1 MEPNQPIA
9 PQDQPDNAEANSPIT
24 AADLADA
31 IAELQAY
38 RDRLFEETTT
48 AAKKAK
54 LSKAA
59 TMAKLEPEL
68 EPIDAML
75 QGLQI
80 QLDAMIA
87 EERSLNR

>member
-1 MEPNQPIA
+1 MEPSQPIETR
-9 PQDQPDNAEANSPIT
+9 DQPSDAPTSGPIT

-87 EERSLNR
+87 EEKSLNR

>member
-1 MEPNQPIA
+1 MFIMEPSQPIETR
-9 PQDQPDNAEANSPIT
+9 DQPSTGPIT
-24 AADLADA
+24 AADIADA

-59 TMAKLEPEL
+59 TMAKLDPEL
-68 EPIDAML
+68 VPIDAML
-75 QGLQI
+75 QNLRTQHE
-80 QLDAMIA
+80 AMVI
-87 EERSLNR
+87 EEQSNG